1 MIKLTVQGKMGKE
14 FYLNPHIIESIT
26 VSGPDTIIL
35 LQSGKTLVVVEKVDL
50 VCESIVNYRKQIG
63 CFKNEE

>member
-1 MIKLTVQGKMGKE
+1 MGKI
-14 FYLNPHIIESIT
+14 FYLNPHIIETLT

-35 LQSGKTLVVVEKVDL
+35 LQSGKTLVVVENVKL
-50 VCESIVNYRKQIG
+50 VCERIVDYRKQIG